1 MDVCILTCY
10 YNPTNSE
17 NRTQNFYKFLD
28 SVKSSGMEDHLFVC
42 EISKNDQPR
51 LTPTKNHFLLLSEDD
66 LWHKECAI
74 NFLIKKTPERYTK
87 IIVSDCDL
95 IFNDLGWI
103 KKTGDL
109 LNEYVFV
116 QPYDKIKY
124 LGPVEGS
131 YDSFYAGIVS
141 YMQKSRVLDF
151 GNPGAVVAYR
161 RDYLA
166 AAGGLFDKC
175 VVGGGDTINIIPFF
189 IDNFMKLDFLN
200 RICPDS
206 RVEALDYINNCV
218 NFIKKSGLG
227 SATYLKD
234 VVMNHLF
241 HGMIKHRQ
249 YDSRYGIINKITFKN
264 NFKKKNELYKIVSNN
279 EKLKNDLKEYLIER
293 KEDFKL
299 KDTASICINSA
310 KYPVEYDILWLC
322 EHNSFIFNNISRVK
336 FHLKKVKQ
344 LKNFKVI
351 SNDKEIFSIF
361 IENKAVVEIENP
373 NILLIS
379 SDYFVPAD
387 LGESKDTR
395 RLSFVL
401 EKIEII
407 AKDGTE
413 YTNYPLEDIS

>member
-42 EISKNDQPR
+42 EIAKNDQPR

-66 LWHKECAI
+66 LWYKECAI
-74 NFLIKKTPERYTK
+74 NFLIKKTPESYTK

-95 IFNDLGWI
+95 VFNDLVWVE
-103 KKTGDL
+103 KTSDL

-141 YMQKSRVLDF
+141 YMQKSRVVDF
-151 GNPGAVVAYR
+151 GNPGALVAYR
-161 RDYLA
+161 RDYLRA
-166 AAGGLFDKC
+166 VGGLFDKC

-189 IDNFMKLDFLN
+189 SDNFIKLDFLK
-200 RICPDS
+200 RICPDI

-218 NFIKKSGLG
+218 DFIKNSGLG

-234 VVMNHLF
+234 VVLTHLF

-249 YDSRYGIINKITFKN
+249 YDSRYSIINKITFKN
-264 NFKKKNELYKIVSNN
+264 NFKKKNELYQIESN
-279 EKLKNDLKEYLIER
+279 EKLKNDLKEYLVER
-293 KEDFKL
+293 KEDFKI
-299 KDTASICINSA
+299 KDTASICINSSR
-310 KYPVEYDILWLC
+310 YPVENNILWLSD
-322 EHNSFIFNNISRVK
+322 HNSFIFNNIS
-336 FHLKKVKQ
+336 KVKLYLRKTRL
-344 LKNFKVI
+344 LKGFKII

-361 IENKAVVEIENP
+361 QEGNNIVEIENP
-373 NILLIS
+373 NVLIIG
-379 SDYFVPAD
+379 SDFFVPID
-387 LGESKDTR
+387 IGESKDVR
-395 RLSFVL
+395 RLSVIL
-401 EKIEII
+401 EKIEIVTN
-407 AKDGTE
+407 DGTE